1 MVRICGGGVFSR
13 GTLVAERR
21 VWRAKGDRMDV
32 EQIRKWRLDC
42 WGVSVGWETGWFVVS
57 LWPFVVSS
65 IRDFKQVSR
74 PVERVSSPICFKYEG
89 RCSGLQN
96 RLR

>member
-42 WGVSVGWETGWFVVS
+42 WGVSVGWETG
-57 LWPFVVSS
+57 
-65 IRDFKQVSR
+65 
-74 PVERVSSPICFKYEG
+74 
-89 RCSGLQN
+89 
-96 RLR
+96 